1 MSYRIVR
8 LLTVGVIALSIGGLG
23 GCGFLSLDENSE
35 SVRDLIE
42 QNRDAWEE
50 GGITSYQF
58 TYNKTLG
65 DTEQDSIR
73 VIVRGGQIDSVS
85 VGGQAVDDPGA
96 YLTVDRLY
104 DEIVTNFER
113 EDRGQFRVQFNEEF
127 AYPERYRMGAGEE
140 TRGRGVVVTSFS
152 RMAAP
157 GVSEAQTDGRRART
171 AE

>member
-1 MSYRIVR
+1 MIHRIVR
-8 LLTVGVIALSIGGLG
+8 LLPLGVAVCMIGVLG

-35 SVRDLIE
+35 SVRDLIQ

-50 GGITSYQF
+50 GDITSYQF

-65 DTEQDSIR
+65 DTERDSIR

-85 VGGQAVDDPGA
+85 VGGQAVDDLGA

-104 DEIVTNFER
+104 DEIVTNFEQ
-113 EDRGQFRVQFNEEF
+113 EDRGQFRVQFNDEF
-127 AYPERYRMGAGEE
+127 AYPERYRMEPGEE

-152 RMAAP
+152 VMSDPA
-157 GVSEAQTDGRRART
+157 V
-171 AE
+171 